1 MAPPSTMPAVRF
13 LDLSVSQP
21 QRAELL
27 AAVERVLAHGKL
39 IIGPEVEELEGK
51 LAARVGRRFA
61 VGVGSGTDAL
71 YLALRAADI
80 GPGDEVITT
89 SMSWIATANAI
100 ALVGATPVFAD
111 VREDLNIDPASA
123 AGLITNKT
131 RAILPVHNQGKPCAM
146 DELVEICRQRKLLLI
161 EDCAQAFD
169 AEYKGRK
176 VGAFGDLACLSMNPM
191 KVLAALGE
199 AGMVFTDSVE
209 WRDKLHA
216 LRYNGTLNREDC
228 HWPSHNGRLDTIQ
241 AAMLLCRLDQLDAC
255 LARRRQI
262 AEIYSRGLVDL
273 TGQLEIPREEQHPP
287 AEPGAQTGGTHRG
300 SRDVY
305 YTYTIRT
312 ARRDELMRH
321 LEDHGIES
329 RVRHPILMPCHTAY
343 RDAARGSWTRAE
355 RWVKEILC
363 LPVHEKLTDEQAH
376 YVVRCVREFFDGAR
390 KVKR

>member
-1 MAPPSTMPAVRF
+1 MPVVRF
-13 LDLSVSQP
+13 LDLSVAEP
-21 QRAELL
+21 QRVELL
-27 AAVERVLAHGKL
+27 AAVERVLTHGKL
-39 IIGPEVEELEGK
+39 IIGPEVEELETK

-111 VREDLNIDPASA
+111 VRDDLNIDPAGV
-123 AGLITNKT
+123 AGLITPRT
-131 RAILPVHNQGKPCAM
+131 RAVLPVHNQGKPCAM
-146 DELVEICRQRKLLLI
+146 DELVELCRRRKLLLI

-169 AEYKGRK
+169 AEYRGRK
-176 VGAFGDLACLSMNPM
+176 VGGFGDLACLSMNPM

-199 AGMVFTDSVE
+199 AGMVFTDSSA

-241 AAMLLCRLDQLDAC
+241 AAMLLCRLEQLGAC
-255 LARRRQI
+255 LARRREI
-262 AEIYSRGLVDL
+262 AEIYGQGLADL
-273 TGQLEIPREEQHPP
+273 TGRLEIPREQP
-287 AEPGAQTGGTHRG
+287 G

-312 ARRDELMRH
+312 AKRDELMRH
-321 LEDHGIES
+321 LEAQGVES
-329 RVRHPILMPCHTAY
+329 RVRHPILMPCHAAY
-343 RDAARGSWTRAE
+343 RDAARGSWQRAE
-355 RWVKEILC
+355 RLVKEILC
-363 LPVHEKLTDEQAH
+363 LPIHEKLTDEQAH
-376 YVVRCVREFFDGAR
+376 YVVRRVREFFGAGGR
-390 KVKR
+390 

>member
-1 MAPPSTMPAVRF
+1 MRF
-13 LDLSVSQP
+13 LDLAVAEP
-21 QRAELL
+21 RRAELL

-39 IIGPEVEELEGK
+39 ILGPEVEELEAK

-100 ALVGATPVFAD
+100 ALAGATPVFAD
-111 VREDLNIDPASA
+111 VGEDLNIDPASA
-123 AGLITNKT
+123 ATLITEKT
-131 RAILPVHNQGKPCAM
+131 RAILPVHNQGRPCAM
-146 DELVEICRQRKLLLI
+146 DELVEICRRHKLLLI

-169 AEYKGRK
+169 AEYRGRK
-176 VGAFGDLACLSMNPM
+176 VGSFGDLACLSMNPM

-199 AGMVFTDSVE
+199 AGMIFTDSVE

-228 HWPSHNGRLDTIQ
+228 HWPSHNGRLDTIH
-241 AAMLLCRLDQLDAC
+241 AAMLLCRLCELDAC
-255 LARRRQI
+255 LSRRRQI
-262 AEIYSRGLVDL
+262 AEIYSQGLADL
-273 TGQLEIPREEQHPP
+273 TGKLEIPREHP
-287 AEPGAQTGGTHRG
+287 G

-312 ARRDELMRH
+312 TRRDELMRH
-321 LEDHGIES
+321 LEDHGVES

-343 RDAARGSWTRAE
+343 RDTARGSWTRAE

-363 LPVHEKLTDEQAH
+363 LPIHEKLTDEQAH
-376 YVVRCVREFFDGAR
+376 YVVRCVRTFFG
-390 KVKR
+390 